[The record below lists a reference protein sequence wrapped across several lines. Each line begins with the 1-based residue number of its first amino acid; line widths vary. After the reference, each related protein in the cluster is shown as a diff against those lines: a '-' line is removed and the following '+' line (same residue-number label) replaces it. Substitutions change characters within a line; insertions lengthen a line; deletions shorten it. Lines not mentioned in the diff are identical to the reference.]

1 MSAIAPMASSE
12 RRFCWGLAYRMT
24 GSPYDAD
31 DIAQEVWLRLS
42 QSPPDDLQRSL
53 RPWLA
58 RVTVNLSR
66 DALRARKRSYVG
78 PWLPP
83 PVEDEFLRERDFDPS
98 AEERLLLRDQAQY
111 AYLIALAALSAKE
124 RAVTILQDV
133 CDYSVREVAAALAIS
148 EANVKVLHHR
158 AKRKL
163 ALAGPLPEPVKRSDP
178 VFERVERFI
187 AALTI
192 ADVALV
198 ESLLADDIIVVSDGG
213 GEHFAARVPVVG
225 VGKVAKMY
233 INITKRSLAA
243 ATSFGLELRVLHGA
257 PAVVM
262 TVESASNGG
271 STLPHISALLFEL
284 NDVGKIRRIY
294 SVSASRKLKELR
306 GGSSHP
312 AQ

>member
-1 MSAIAPMASSE
+1 VSAVATLASSD

-42 QSPPDDLQRSL
+42 QSPPSDLRRSL

-58 RVTVNLSR
+58 RVTVNLAR

-83 PVEDEFLRERDFDPS
+83 LVEEDLLAERDFDPG
-98 AEERLLLRDQAQY
+98 AEERLLLHDRALY
-111 AYLIALAALSAKE
+111 AYLVALSALTARE

-133 CDYSVREVAAALAIS
+133 CDYSVREVAAALAVT

-163 ALAGPLPEPVKRSDP
+163 AQVGPLPRPVKRDAP
-178 VFERVERFI
+178 EFERVERFI
-187 AALTI
+187 AALSS

-198 ESLLADDIIVVSDGG
+198 EALLADDIVVLSDGG

-233 INITKRSLAA
+233 VNITKRGLAA
-243 ATSFGLELRVLHGA
+243 ASTFGLELRVLHGA

-262 TVESASNGG
+262 TVNGVG
-271 STLPHISALLFEL
+271 KGRSTLPHISALLFQL

-294 SVSASRKLKELR
+294 SVSASGKLRGLR

>member
-42 QSPPDDLQRSL
+42 QSPPEDLQRSL

-58 RVTVNLSR
+58 RVTINLSR
-66 DALRARKRSYVG
+66 DALRTRKRSYVG

-83 PVEDEFLRERDFDPS
+83 PVEDELLADRDFDPS

-111 AYLIALAALSAKE
+111 AYLVALAALTAKE

-163 ALAGPLPEPVKRSDP
+163 AQDGPLPEPVKRTDP
-178 VFERVERFI
+178 AFDRVERFI
-187 AALTI
+187 AALTT

-213 GEHFAARVPVVG
+213 GEHFAARVPVLG
-225 VGKVAKMY
+225 TRKVATMY
-233 INITKRSLAA
+233 VNITKRGLSAA
-243 ATSFGLELRVLHGA
+243 SAFALELRVLQGA
-257 PAVVM
+257 PSVVM
-262 TVESASNGG
+262 TVTSVTNER
-271 STLPHISALLFEL
+271 STLPHISALLFEF

-294 SVSASRKLKELR
+294 SVSASGKLKGLR